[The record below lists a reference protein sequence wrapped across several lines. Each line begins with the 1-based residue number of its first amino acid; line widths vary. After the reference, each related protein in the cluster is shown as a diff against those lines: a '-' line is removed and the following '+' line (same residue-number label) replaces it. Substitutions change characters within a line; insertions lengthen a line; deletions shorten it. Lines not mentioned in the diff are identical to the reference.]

1 MISRVAM
8 KALCKPYKAMQ
19 VRKVTQTMIKWPQMC
34 SYKKGLE
41 AEHVNGA
48 AAKYGHG
55 DHMLG
60 SAF

>member
-1 MISRVAM
+1 MISWAAM

-19 VRKVTQTMIKWPQMC
+19 VRKVMQTMIKWPQMC
-34 SYKKGLE
+34 SYQKGVE
-41 AEHVNGA
+41 AEHANRA

-55 DHMLG
+55 GHMLG